1 MPGSPVP
8 PSRPPLRTRGRL
20 LGHEPQ
26 SWEYSTLG
34 GWIATRSSGQRSLA
48 FGRIEAL
55 FAGGRIEAPAG
66 TLELPPYPASAAGP
80 DLRQIVL
87 GSEGRLG
94 IVAEATVR
102 TVPIPDYER
111 TVAWLIPDWERGMAI
126 VHDLAEARL
135 PLAMI
140 RLSTPAETRT
150 TLSLA
155 GRQRRVGLAMRWA
168 RRRGAG
174 DDPCLLL
181 LGLAGRTRLAEA
193 TGGEAAKIVRKQG
206 GVSAPDAFGRTWET
220 NRFRGPYLRNALW
233 DAGYATDT
241 LETAT
246 DWSRAPE
253 LAAAVVQALTAGLEG
268 ENERV
273 FAFAHLSHVYPFGTA
288 IYVTYVFRQSP
299 RPEGTHRR
307 WLALKTAASRSI
319 VEHGGTISHQH
330 GVGRDHVPYV
340 GVEKGELGM
349 AGLRAI
355 ADRFDPAGLMD
366 PDVLLGRPDPS

>member
-1 MPGSPVP
+1 
-8 PSRPPLRTRGRL
+8 
-20 LGHEPQ
+20 
-26 SWEYSTLG
+26 
-34 GWIATRSSGQRSLA
+34 
-48 FGRIEAL
+48 
-55 FAGGRIEAPAG
+55 
-66 TLELPPYPASAAGP
+66 
-80 DLRQIVL
+80 
-87 GSEGRLG
+87 
-94 IVAEATVR
+94 
-102 TVPIPDYER
+102 R

-193 TGGEAAKIVRKQG
+193 TGGEASKIVRKQG

-273 FAFAHLSHVYPFGTA
+273 FAFAHLSHVYPSGTA

-366 PDVLLGRPDPS
+366 PDVLLGRPDPT